1 MKYFVGAVTVL
12 ALLVVGYLIFIYSGI
27 YNISA
32 LVHHDE
38 MTLWMMNT
46 VKENSIKHNVDDD
59 IKTPDLTDSSLIRMG
74 FVHYREMCVGC
85 HGGPGIEQNEIAKG
99 LYPNPPMLAK
109 VVKARTPQQLFWI
122 TKNGLKMTGMPA
134 FGITHTDDM
143 IWAIVAFTN
152 KLPTL
157 TKEQYQ
163 FLDNEMKCESDE
175 TNDNAKDH
183 E

>member
-1 MKYFVGAVTVL
+1 MKYFIGAISVIVL
-12 ALLVVGYLIFIYSGI
+12 IIIGIYSGM

-32 LVHHDE
+32 MVHQYKL
-38 MTLWMMNT
+38 TLWMMNT
-46 VKENSIKHNVDDD
+46 VRENSIKHNVDDD
-59 IKTPDLTDSSLIRMG
+59 IKTPNLTDSSLIRMG

-109 VVKARTPQQLFWI
+109 VVKDRTP
-122 TKNGLKMTGMPA
+122 
-134 FGITHTDDM
+134 GITHTDDM

-163 FLDNEMKCESDE
+163 FLENEMKGESDE

-183 E
+183 K